1 MNTFAIDS
9 LIKQRD
15 ILIARK
21 IAMMDEIN
29 LEIRDI
35 ESAIKTLSG
44 RNILETVAEE
54 KYDDQN
60 PNYIKASIEEI

>member
-1 MNTFAIDS
+1 MSNAID
-9 LIKQRD
+9 LLLKQRD

-21 IAMMDEIN
+21 ISMMDEIN

-35 ESAIKTLSG
+35 DDAIKVLSG
-44 RNILETVAEE
+44 RNVLETVSEV

-60 PNYIKASIEEI
+60 PNYIKASLEEI